1 MTEKLVE
8 TPVKKLQHI
17 MFTVAQELNLNGVS
31 VYPIPDGLLQKFDI
45 KKYLREQKEYI
56 SIDDNTEFIISNFGA
71 HGNPSSQHHP
81 LVRDFRME
89 MFRFVKQSLENDDEF
104 AGKYLQSLPDRFSQ
118 RFKKPSKEAW
128 HKDVS
133 IDYETFTNSIILGG
147 WANLDETDQFFSCII
162 GSHLEPAPGEGFASM
177 SKDNTK
183 MYKARK
189 TLVRIPPGHAISFD
203 EKITHEIADVELN
216 GISRRLYMKYH
227 ISSDSRSAFD
237 TNIIYRTIQT
247 QGLFQMNQWN
257 SIPMYEKIHLMFW
270 NTQLVEFGKNIKPV
284 FLAKPNKKGNVYVQ
298 RYMISLLEAGVGMF
312 PEYREEEIEILF
324 PMKM

>member
-1 MTEKLVE
+1 
-8 TPVKKLQHI
+8 
-17 MFTVAQELNLNGVS
+17 MFTIAQELKTNGVS
-31 VYPIPDGLLQKFDI
+31 VYPIPDGLLAKFDR
-45 KKYLREQKEYI
+45 KKYLLEQKEYI

-89 MFRFVKQSLENDDEF
+89 MFRFLKQSLESDTEF
-104 AGKYLQSLPDRFSQ
+104 SGKYLQCLPDRFSQ
-118 RFKKPSKEAW
+118 RFRKPSKEAW

-133 IDYETFTNSIILGG
+133 IDYENFTNSKILGG

-162 GSHLEPAPGEGFASM
+162 GSHLEPAPGEGFAAL
-177 SKDNTK
+177 SKDNK
-183 MYKARK
+183 KLYKSRK
-189 TLVRIPPGHAISFD
+189 SLVRIPPGHAISFD
-203 EKITHEIADVELN
+203 EKVTHEIADVKLV
-216 GISRRLYMKYH
+216 GVSRRLYMKYH

-237 TNIIYRTIQT
+237 VDIIHRAIQT

-257 SIPMYEKIHLMFW
+257 SMPMYEKIHPMFW
-270 NTQLVEFGKNIKPV
+270 NAELVEFGKNIKPV

-298 RYMISLLEAGVGMF
+298 KYMISLLEAGVGMF

-324 PMKM
+324 PVKM

>member
-1 MTEKLVE
+1 
-8 TPVKKLQHI
+8 
-17 MFTVAQELNLNGVS
+17 MFTIAQELKLNGVS
-31 VYPIPDGLLQKFDI
+31 VYPIPDGLLENFDI
-45 KKYLREQKEYI
+45 KKYLHEQKEYI
-56 SIDDNTEFIISNFGA
+56 TIDDNTEFIISNFGA

-89 MFRFVKQSLENDDEF
+89 MFRFLKHSLESDTEF
-104 AGKYLQSLPDRFSQ
+104 SEKYLQCLPDRFSQ
-118 RFKKPSKEAW
+118 RFRKPSKEAW

-133 IDYETFTNSIILGG
+133 IDYDAFTNSKILGG
-147 WANLDETDQFFSCII
+147 WANLDKTDQFFSCII
-162 GSHLEPAPGEGFASM
+162 GSHLEPAPGEGFAAM
-177 SKDNTK
+177 SKDNK
-183 MYKARK
+183 KLYKARK

-203 EKITHEIADVELN
+203 EKITHEIADVKLN
-216 GISRRLYMKYH
+216 GVSRRLYMKYH

-237 TNIIYRTIQT
+237 VDVIRRAIQT

-257 SIPMYEKIHLMFW
+257 SMPMYEKIHPMFW
-270 NTQLVEFGKNIKPV
+270 NAQLVEFGKNIKPV

-324 PMKM
+324 PVKM

>member
-1 MTEKLVE
+1 MST
-8 TPVKKLQHI
+8 I
-17 MFTVAQELNLNGVS
+17 AQELKTNGVS
-31 VYPIPDGLLQKFDI
+31 VYQIPDGLLQNFDI
-45 KKYLREQKEYI
+45 QKYLKEQKEYI
-56 SIDDNTEFIISNFGA
+56 DINDNTEFIISNFGA

-89 MFRFVKQSLENDDEF
+89 MFRFLKWSLESDSEF
-104 AGKYLQSLPDRFSQ
+104 SEKYLQCLPDRFSQ
-118 RFKKPSKEAW
+118 RFRKPSKEAW

-133 IDYETFTNSIILGG
+133 IDYSVFTNSKILGG

-162 GSHLEPAPGEGFASM
+162 GSHLEPAPGEGFAAL
-177 SKDNTK
+177 SKDNK
-183 MYKARK
+183 KLYKERK

-203 EKITHEIADVELN
+203 EKITHEIADVKLV

-237 TNIIYRTIQT
+237 VDIIRRAIQT

-257 SIPMYEKIHLMFW
+257 SMPMYEKIHPMFW
-270 NTQLVEFGKNIKPV
+270 NAELVEFGKNIKPV

-312 PEYREEEIEILF
+312 PEYREEEIAILF
-324 PMKM
+324 PVKM